1 MWGMGGRRS
10 DEPEKLREKAT
21 KRATLG
27 RREGEQLQG
36 KTQIENDAAAAR
48 RTQHPQWLGL
58 FTQEASVP
66 ATLGTVAK
74 MCPLTD
80 EWIKKMWYVYTMEY

>member
-36 KTQIENDAAAAR
+36 KTQIESDPAAAR

-58 FTQEASVP
+58 FTQEASVHGNTRYNSQDVP
-66 ATLGTVAK
+66 
-74 MCPLTD
+74 TD
-80 EWIKKMWYVYTMEY
+80 R